1 VFQRIKK
8 EFHAMHAISFIQN
21 LAVITT
27 VLTPYLIRS
36 ADPLSMKLAAMM
48 PKRIARV
55 FGLYGEW
62 RRSIQPQEQGA
73 LLASMIHRVLLQ
85 VGAYADADRFAGN
98 LG

>member
-1 VFQRIKK
+1 
-8 EFHAMHAISFIQN
+8 MHAISFIQN